1 MGMQKQIEDLLQDR
15 VFEIF
20 YGISQIPR
28 QSFHEEQISRYLVE
42 WAQKRGLFVVRDKHN
57 NVLIR
62 KAASKAMEKEEGL
75 ILQAHMDM
83 VCEKAL
89 V

>member
-57 NVLIR
+57 NVLI
-62 KAASKAMEKEEGL
+62 EKPLLRQWKRRGTYFTGTYGYGL
-75 ILQAHMDM
+75 
-83 VCEKAL
+83 
-89 V
+89 

>member
-28 QSFHEEQISRYLVE
+28 QFS
-42 WAQKRGLFVVRDKHN
+42 
-57 NVLIR
+57 
-62 KAASKAMEKEEGL
+62 
-75 ILQAHMDM
+75 
-83 VCEKAL
+83 
-89 V
+89 